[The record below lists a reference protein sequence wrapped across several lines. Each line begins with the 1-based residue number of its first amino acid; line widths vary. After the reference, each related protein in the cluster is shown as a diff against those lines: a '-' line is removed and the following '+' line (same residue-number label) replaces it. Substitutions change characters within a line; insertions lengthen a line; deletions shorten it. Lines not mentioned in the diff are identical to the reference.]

1 MDNRKK
7 NLIVC
12 LVVGLMIA
20 GLVISLNWS
29 QDQPIVQRLC
39 DGAFVAGALLLGT
52 GGLKF
57 VRNQGFF
64 DMAAYGIAYSL
75 HTAIPMMGPLEDKD
89 LIAYKE
95 RKKEERK
102 PARELVLAGCVYLVL
117 AGILLGIYMLTV

>member
-29 QDQPIVQRLC
+29 QDQPIVQPLC

-57 VRNQGFF
+57 IRKHGFF

-75 HTAIPMMGPLEDKD
+75 HTAIPAMGPLEDQD

-95 RKKEERK
+95 RKREERK